1 MPMLPEAIWRR
12 RLESEF
18 QQMAASGEHFE
29 VDEMKMS
36 YVISLRGVGLF
47 KNGGSLDSLQKRES
61 HSIQIDLKR
70 EYPYAGGIDVTW
82 LTPIFHPNI
91 RSEDGKVC
99 IQLLNAW
106 SEGTTI
112 ASLTKA
118 LKQLLEKPNP
128 NDALNKEAADYF
140 AMHPNALNETAVVK
154 KPRVVV

>member
-18 QQMAASGEHFE
+18 QQMVASKENFE
-29 VDEMKMS
+29 VNESKTS

-47 KNGGSLDSLQKRES
+47 KNGNSLQKRES

-70 EYPYAGGIDVTW
+70 EYPYAGGIEVTW

-99 IQLLNAW
+99 IQLLNEW
-106 SEGTTI
+106 SEGMTL
-112 ASLTKA
+112 ASLVKA

-140 AMHPNALNETAVVK
+140 AMHPNALNETVTVR
-154 KPRVVV
+154 KPRVVR